1 MRFLVLKMKNIA
13 NSVSQLFLL
22 NSQVILFLTH
32 NSIIKSVP
40 DKTCNALTQSMSP
53 SNISETNV
61 PGFQGLTAQKC
72 RIRRFI
78 TITQVISVI

>member
-1 MRFLVLKMKNIA
+1 MKNIE

-22 NSQVILFLTH
+22 NSQVILFLTR

-61 PGFQGLTAQKC
+61 PGFKD
-72 RIRRFI
+72 
-78 TITQVISVI
+78 